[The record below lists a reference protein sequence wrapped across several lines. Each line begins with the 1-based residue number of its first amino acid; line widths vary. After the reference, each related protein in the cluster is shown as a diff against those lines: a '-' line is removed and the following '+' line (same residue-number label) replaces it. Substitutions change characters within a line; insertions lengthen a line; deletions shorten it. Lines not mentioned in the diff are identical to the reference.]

1 MSSINAS
8 THRHANEVSFERVTL
23 DGDVCILMLLVQVHW
38 GPQESLSAPILEPM
52 KESLLFY
59 DLLCLVL
66 ILYYSDESPAWPT
79 LLGAK

>member
-1 MSSINAS
+1 MSSVNAS
-8 THRHANEVSFERVTL
+8 THRHAIEGSFERVTW
-23 DGDVCILMLLVQVHW
+23 DGDVGILMLLVQVHW

-59 DLLCLVL
+59 DLLRLVL
-66 ILYYSDESPAWPT
+66 RLYYSDESPAWPT